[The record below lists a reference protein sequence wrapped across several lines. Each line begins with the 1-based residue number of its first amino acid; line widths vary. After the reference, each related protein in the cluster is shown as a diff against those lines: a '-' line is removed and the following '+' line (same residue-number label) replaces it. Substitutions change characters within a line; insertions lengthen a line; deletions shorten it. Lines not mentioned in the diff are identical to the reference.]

1 MNLIHKL
8 YLSLL
13 LISLMTLSSNLIAQ
27 EDNPFNDGN
36 NAEKEEVAEGTSL
49 IAFLQKGGWA
59 MYPLGL
65 LSMTSIGLIAYNAIH
80 VREKSLI
87 PKESIDKLQETMA
100 SLDIAAAINHC
111 SEKPSPLTGV
121 VGAGLGRIHGDS
133 IDPSQLEKSIEIS
146 SQDSLAGSFV
156 FVNYLQSIAAVAPM
170 VGLLGTVSGMVKA
183 FQNIAASG
191 LGKPEEMA
199 GNISEALITTASGL
213 VVAIPALLAYFYFK
227 NKFGKISSK
236 IAKIV
241 DDLFFGLVKAA
252 QTGDSG
258 VTTTQE

>member
-1 MNLIHKL
+1 
-8 YLSLL
+8 
-13 LISLMTLSSNLIAQ
+13 
-27 EDNPFNDGN
+27 
-36 NAEKEEVAEGTSL
+36 
-49 IAFLQKGGWA
+49 
-59 MYPLGL
+59 
-65 LSMTSIGLIAYNAIH
+65 
-80 VREKSLI
+80 
-87 PKESIDKLQETMA
+87 
-100 SLDIAAAINHC
+100 
-111 SEKPSPLTGV
+111 
-121 VGAGLGRIHGDS
+121 
-133 IDPSQLEKSIEIS
+133 
-146 SQDSLAGSFV
+146 
-156 FVNYLQSIAAVAPM
+156 
-170 VGLLGTVSGMVKA
+170 MVKA

>member
-1 MNLIHKL
+1 MNLFHKIIV
-8 YLSLL
+8 SLL
-13 LISLMTLSSNLIAQ
+13 LIVLISLSGNLFAQ
-27 EDNPFNDGN
+27 DTNTFNDGN
-36 NAEKEEVAEGTSL
+36 NTEKEEAVKSTSL
-49 IAFLQKGGWA
+49 IGFLQKGGWA
-59 MYPLGL
+59 MYPLGI
-65 LSMTSIGLIAYNAIH
+65 LSMTSIGLIVYNAIH

-87 PKESIDKLQETMA
+87 PSESIDQLQATMK
-100 SLDIAAAINHC
+100 SLNISEALTYC
-111 SEKPSPLTGV
+111 SEKPSPLTDV
-121 VGAGLGRIHGDS
+121 VSAGLSRVHGDS
-133 IDPSQLEKSIEIS
+133 IDPSQMEKSIEIS

-183 FQNIAASG
+183 FQNIAAAG

-213 VVAIPALLAYFYFK
+213 IVAIPALLAYFYFK

-241 DDLFFGLVKAA
+241 DDLFFSLLKTA
-252 QTGDSG
+252 QSG
-258 VTTTQE
+258 ANEETAVTK